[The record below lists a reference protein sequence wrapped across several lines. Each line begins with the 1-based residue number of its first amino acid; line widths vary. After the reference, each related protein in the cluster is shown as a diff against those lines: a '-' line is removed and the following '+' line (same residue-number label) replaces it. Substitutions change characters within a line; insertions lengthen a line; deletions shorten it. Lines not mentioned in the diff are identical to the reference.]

1 MMDIEIV
8 NEIDLSPAQDQEI
21 AALLHEAFG
30 AEFGWR
36 SFFQQRHHLRLIART
51 DGKMAGH
58 VALTYRVIGQ
68 GGKMIPI
75 VGLAEVATD
84 KSYRGQG
91 VARTLVTKSLDIAR
105 GSPAEF
111 ALLFGDPVHYHR
123 YGFHTA
129 ANSLRSLD
137 LENGVS
143 KGIKVAPDDCF
154 MIAATGDAIWN
165 SLAEVDLMGRKF

>member
-1 MMDIEIV
+1 MDIEIV

-30 AEFGWR
+30 AEFGGR
-36 SFFQQRHHLRLIART
+36 SFFQQRHHLRLIARI

-75 VGLAEVATD
+75 LGLAEVATD
-84 KSYRGQG
+84 KTYRGQG
-91 VARTLVTKSLDIAR
+91 VARTLVTKSLDIASD
-105 GSPAEF
+105 SPAEF
-111 ALLFGDPVHYHR
+111 ALLFGDPAHYHR
-123 YGFHTA
+123 YGFQA
-129 ANSLRSLD
+129 AVNSLRSLD

-143 KGIKVAPDDCF
+143 KGIKIGPDDSF
-154 MIAATGDAIWN
+154 MVVATGQTTWDPQ
-165 SLAEVDLMGRKF
+165 AEVDLMGRKF